1 MILVIPVVDFHEM
14 TNTMLAHLALSIRTD
29 QPFRVVIVDNG
40 SDAPYRQEDYEGMY
54 PFEVDVVNYKTN
66 RGFYY
71 PLIEIH
77 DEYSDE
83 LIGLVHND
91 LMIYEEG
98 WNKRMADAFEAD
110 PKLGLVGLT
119 GSRELDNL
127 GGRGAGT
134 MCFFR
139 GADVKVGETIYK
151 GQSQDAG
158 LRVYDVEPAVVL
170 DSLFMMFR
178 RQVIPQLVRTDANER
193 WENLTLAHFY
203 DRIWPCRTIEA
214 GYRVAV
220 MGVEC
225 DHIGGITTTG
235 NERYRQD
242 CIDWLQERELPY
254 ENPETE
260 MYLIA
265 ERRFLNE
272 YKEQKHFLPCIIDSN
287 YDIRHL
293 YGT

>member
-1 MILVIPVVDFHEM
+1 MILAMPVVDFHQM
-14 TNTMLAHLALSIRTD
+14 TETMLEHLAKSVRTD
-29 QPFRVVIVDNG
+29 SPFKVVIVDNG
-40 SDAPYRQEDYEGMY
+40 SDAPYRQADYEGKY
-54 PFEVDVVNYKTN
+54 PFEVDVINYKKN

-71 PLIEIH
+71 PLIEIFE
-77 DEYSDE
+77 EYSDP

-134 MCFFR
+134 MCYFR
-139 GADVKVGETIYK
+139 GAEVKVGDVTYT
-151 GQSQDAG
+151 GQSQEAG
-158 LRVYDVEPAVVL
+158 QRIMGVEPAVVL

-178 RQVIPQLVRTDANER
+178 REVIPHLVTGYEK

-242 CIDWLQERELPY
+242 CIDWLRERELPFD
-254 ENPETE
+254 NPETE

-272 YKEQKHFLPCIIDSN
+272 YKEQKHFLPAIIDSN
-287 YDIRHL
+287 WDIRHL